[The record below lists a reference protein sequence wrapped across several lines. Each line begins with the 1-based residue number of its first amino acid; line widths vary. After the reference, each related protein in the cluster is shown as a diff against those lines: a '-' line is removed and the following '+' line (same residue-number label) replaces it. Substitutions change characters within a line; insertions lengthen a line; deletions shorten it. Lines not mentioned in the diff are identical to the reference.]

1 MSAVY
6 FRNNKEGF
14 NQLSYGKLLNGQFL
28 KAITLF
34 LVLFKVLILNL
45 ADSKN
50 QIKAFG
56 ILRLLPGDIII
67 DPEQIKGDQR
77 QPTSSDLLLL
87 LQLAKTGLRDMHP
100 VFALCLQVWGR
111 PLEFWNLITN
121 IQASKM
127 AHSAGE
133 KYIIVLK
140 GLVSW
145 GKKEASDDKLDKIF
159 KNLHHGAKSSFR

>member
-100 VFALCLQVWGR
+100 VFAFCLQEWER
-111 PLEFWNLITN
+111 
-121 IQASKM
+121 
-127 AHSAGE
+127 
-133 KYIIVLK
+133 
-140 GLVSW
+140 
-145 GKKEASDDKLDKIF
+145 
-159 KNLHHGAKSSFR
+159 SFDF

>member
-1 MSAVY
+1 M
-6 FRNNKEGF
+6 
-14 NQLSYGKLLNGQFL
+14 
-28 KAITLF
+28 I
-34 LVLFKVLILNL
+34 
-45 ADSKN
+45 
-50 QIKAFG
+50 
-56 ILRLLPGDIII
+56 
-67 DPEQIKGDQR
+67 
-77 QPTSSDLLLL
+77 
-87 LQLAKTGLRDMHP
+87 M
-100 VFALCLQVWGR
+100 
-111 PLEFWNLITN
+111 N

>member
-1 MSAVY
+1 M
-6 FRNNKEGF
+6 
-14 NQLSYGKLLNGQFL
+14 
-28 KAITLF
+28 
-34 LVLFKVLILNL
+34 VLFILASNVFLIGVIFSGFI

-67 DPEQIKGDQR
+67 DPEEIKGDQR

-100 VFALCLQVWGR
+100 VFALCLQVLGR
-111 PLEFWNLITN
+111 PADPENLIMN